1 MSRRARDESRGAKD
15 EVRHLWPTGQGSA
28 IGKTPRHTEV
38 LQYRTVPDAIKLQY
52 NSKGTLYTVQYS
64 TTYIYT
70 VLGGKAVYRKN
81 KTEDWFRSGFFISA
95 LTAAEPKLNTKL
107 SKTVILTVNTRDE
120 SFASDFVKFG
130 QKKVIYCGFSSGIFF
145 SYRQCY
151 QETTVCSKKE
161 RKKLLPPTV
170 PFLL

>member
-1 MSRRARDESRGAKD
+1 MTVQEKSVTRKEEPGTSQEEQGTSQQDKGSQVKRSQGRVKKGKGRVKRSQRRASSRMAH
-15 EVRHLWPTGQGSA
+15 RTGLGHWKSPLA
-28 IGKTPRHTEV
+28 
-38 LQYRTVPDAIKLQY
+38 YRGTVPDAIKLQY

-107 SKTVILTVNTRDE
+107 SKTVILTVNTTDRE
-120 SFASDFVKFG
+120 N
-130 QKKVIYCGFSSGIFF
+130 
-145 SYRQCY
+145 
-151 QETTVCSKKE
+151 
-161 RKKLLPPTV
+161 
-170 PFLL
+170 